1 MSSIASLAGEPE
13 VKRRLSFHAEAEA
26 DLAAAAAFYDEKR
39 AGLGR
44 ELVAAVE
51 RALTTIEDAP
61 GAQPLFLHDRPYRKY
76 TLARFP
82 CIIVFREQEA
92 EIVALAIVQAKR
104 RPTGR
109 PSLLG
114 IAP

>member
-1 MSSIASLAGEPE
+1 M
-13 VKRRLSFHAEAEA
+13 KRRLVFHPEAEA

-51 RALTTIEDAP
+51 RALSTIEDAP
-61 GAQPLFLHDRPYRKY
+61 GAQPLFLRERPYRKY

-92 EIVALAIVQAKR
+92 EITTLAIVQAKR
-104 RPTGR
+104 RP
-109 PSLLG
+109 SLRHSQLG
-114 IAP
+114 DAP